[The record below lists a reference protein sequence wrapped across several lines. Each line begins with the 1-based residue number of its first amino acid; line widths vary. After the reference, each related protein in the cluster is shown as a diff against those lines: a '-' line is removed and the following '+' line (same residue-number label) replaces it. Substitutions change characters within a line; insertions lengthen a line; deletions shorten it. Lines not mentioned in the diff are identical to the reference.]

1 MSTAFKTSFKI
12 CSFSMVNTRALS
24 KQNKTVLRRHTIIQR
39 LVVSLILSNVGSV
52 GKMGKIKIPIVPFVA
67 VELVSRDPV
76 AVVD

>member
-1 MSTAFKTSFKI
+1 MPHSS
-12 CSFSMVNTRALS
+12 
-24 KQNKTVLRRHTIIQR
+24 

-52 GKMGKIKIPIVPFVA
+52 EKMGKSKIPIVPFVA